1 MGTVYVISTM
11 SNDNVY
17 CVYEDRKDVKVVKKE
32 IKIYGGSNIQNR
44 RTLQVSSKGVTTP
57 ISEEDFADLEKIP
70 LFDFHRKKGFITVV
84 KSNESDARKKAEKV
98 NLKDKSAQFTRQ
110 DYKDRG
116 FKKVPTANI
125 DEIEAGQ

>member
-1 MGTVYVISTM
+1 MIYVISTM

-17 CVYEDRKDVKVVKKE
+17 CVYENRQDVKVVKKE

-57 ISEEDFADLEKIP
+57 ITEEDFAELEKIP
-70 LFDFHRKKGFITVV
+70 LFNFHRERGFITVI

-98 NLKDKSAQFTRQ
+98 NLKDKSAQFTPQ

-116 FKKVPTANI
+116 FKKVPTTDINK
-125 DEIEAGQ
+125 IEASN